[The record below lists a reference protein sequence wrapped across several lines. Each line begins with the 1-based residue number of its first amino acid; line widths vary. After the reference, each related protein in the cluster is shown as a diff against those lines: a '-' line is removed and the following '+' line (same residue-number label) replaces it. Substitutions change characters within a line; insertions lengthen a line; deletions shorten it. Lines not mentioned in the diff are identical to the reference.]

1 MDFDGRVPIPFSVFP
16 SSYRNEGSTIEEQ
29 KTQENI
35 TDSRYTSRY
44 SATNPIRSNTETFRK
59 ETRGFEEQ
67 DRYPEQR
74 YHETGVKIDI
84 EETRNRRPYHRD
96 EEVRVD
102 EVRKTHHHRDG
113 TVDVE
118 VDTERRQ

>member
-29 KTQENI
+29 KTNQNI

-44 SATNPIRSNTETFRK
+44 SAANPVRGNTETFRK
-59 ETRGFEEQ
+59 ETRVFEEQ
-67 DRYPEQR
+67 DRYPERR
-74 YHETGVKIDI
+74 YHETDVKIDI
-84 EETRNRRPYHRD
+84 EEARNRRPYHRD